1 METEVLSNPELDLLE
16 PIPGYRIL
24 ERIGSGGFGDVWK
37 AEAPGGLEKAI
48 KIVLGRH
55 DDARAARELKAL
67 NRIKDAHHP
76 FLLSLERIEVI
87 RDCLVIVTELA
98 DGSLEDR
105 FEACLRQDKI
115 GIPRDELLVYLR
127 DAADGLDYIFQH
139 HGLQHLDIKPA
150 NLLLLGGR
158 VKVADFGLIKNLRE
172 AEVSNA
178 AGLTPNYA
186 PPEVF
191 DDQPNRYSDQYS
203 LAIVFQQML
212 TGHLPFVG
220 QTAAQ
225 LAVQHLHRRPDLSRL
240 SRSDQAIIG
249 RALSKNPERRFPNC
263 RSLVENLSHADVR
276 TGRPPRR
283 AVIQNRAAGSLQ
295 ICETASIESQKPRS
309 VKRTETLVRVS
320 RQVAS
325 LPALKAVVQPPQLCP
340 TIFLGVGGT
349 AARTFRHL
357 QQRLSDRFG
366 EPQVS
371 GQIQMLLLDT
381 DISALADATR
391 GESSTTLHDSQTLA
405 MPLRPSKDYRSQ
417 SQQLLQW
424 MSRRWLYNIPRSLRT
439 EGLRPLGRLAF
450 VDHSAAVL
458 NSLRKTIASSMAHY
472 QESDA
477 TTTGTLSGPRVFI
490 VGSLAG
496 GTASGMLPDLA
507 YAVRTV
513 LAQLGFSDERVCGIL
528 SHSTPSQTKARDLAV
543 ANTYAALSE
552 LYHFC
557 VDGGAYPGDHACDLP
572 AYYDRP
578 SAFQSTYMVHLGD
591 DLNED
596 RFDTATGLLAEYLYR
611 SVIPGSAEV
620 LDQFRALEP
629 RSSDAPLADGYLRT
643 LGIAGFTNIREY
655 ISDNDVE
662 RICRMVVR
670 GWRGSV
676 QSEMD
681 EARYHSG
688 GRHLAESDLCRQLA
702 LCQLEEWGLAGDQ
715 LRDRVADLLAG
726 LLDQDQESYLE
737 QLIAE
742 TVGPAVGNV
751 PSATDLREV
760 VQAIDRALGVRHQYL
775 TNDTACGLLAEQLE
789 TTLRPWL
796 VQLGKICSEW
806 IVSLVDRRELR
817 VPGAQRVV
825 HLLVE
830 QLDAIHKVSREYQ
843 SAWEQRLESFENHA
857 FAKQARRRPAIV
869 AAELRDQ
876 AKQYA
881 ETRLQYLLE
890 KSVGDLIRGIS
901 AQVNTAMDR
910 LQELAKDLNQLA
922 DEFAVR
928 PGVRE
933 PSQPMSE
940 QDRSVHLS
948 ERLRSEEAALIEQ
961 VDRDLASRF
970 FSSHRRLSLMLGQME
985 SRQQLKLEVRK
996 SSRHAILQIV
1006 KNFNVD
1012 LVSRDVSDLGAK
1024 VVQELVQQ
1032 ARPCFDEGGGAQR
1045 LLVITPDS
1053 LGDGRLVEEIQRAT
1067 GQEPTSVP
1075 DQDGDVVVCYD
1086 REQVALE
1093 QIAAR
1098 LIGPRRDYIEI
1109 ARRLHTRTDVEWA
1122 PLGEFQTTTGNPLQ
1136 SQGNRVAA
1144 GEIVSRSNAYS

>member
-1 METEVLSNPELDLLE
+1 METEVLTNPELDLLE
-16 PIPGYRIL
+16 PIPGYKML

-48 KIVLGRH
+48 KIVLGQH

-87 RDCLVIVTELA
+87 RGCLVIVTELA
-98 DGSLEDR
+98 DESLEDR
-105 FEACLRQDKI
+105 FEACLRQDKV

-127 DAADGLDYIFQH
+127 DAADALDYIFQH
-139 HGLQHLDIKPA
+139 HGLQHLDIKPG

-212 TGHLPFVG
+212 TGHLPFEG

-263 RSLVENLSHADVR
+263 RSLIENLSRADVR
-276 TGRPPRR
+276 AGRPPRQP
-283 AVIQNRAAGSLQ
+283 VNHGCSGGSAQ
-295 ICETASIESQKPRS
+295 TCGVTSADFQQPRP
-309 VKRTETLVRVS
+309 VKRTETLVRGPHEI
-320 RQVAS
+320 AA
-325 LPALKAVVQPPQLCP
+325 LPALKSAVSQPQLCP
-340 TIFLGVGGT
+340 TVFLGVGGT

-357 QQRLSDRFG
+357 QQKLSDRYG
-366 EPQVS
+366 ESQES

-391 GESSTTLHDSQTLA
+391 GESSNTLHDSQTLA
-405 MPLRPSKDYRSQ
+405 MPLRPSTDYRSQ

-450 VDHSAAVL
+450 VDHSEAVL
-458 NSLRKTIASSMAHY
+458 NSLRKRIAAAMA
-472 QESDA
+472 QSPEANPDV
-477 TTTGTLSGPRVFI
+477 TGARPGPRVFI

-513 LAQLGFSDERVCGIL
+513 LAQQGFSDQRLCGIL
-528 SHSTPSQTKARDLAV
+528 AHSTPSQSKARDLAI

-557 VDGGAYPGDHACDLP
+557 VDGGSYPGDHACDLP
-572 AYYDRP
+572 AYYERP

-611 SVIPGSAEV
+611 SVIPGSANV

-629 RSSDAPLADGYLRT
+629 RNGDAPLADGYVRT
-643 LGIAGFTNIREY
+643 LGIAGFANTRES

-662 RICRMVVR
+662 RICQMVVR
-670 GWRGSV
+670 RWRGSA
-676 QSEMD
+676 QSELD
-681 EARYHSG
+681 ENGCQSG
-688 GRHLAESDLCRQLA
+688 ASHLAEGDLCRQLT
-702 LCQLEEWGLAGDQ
+702 LNQIREWGLGGDE

-737 QLIAE
+737 RLISE
-742 TVGPAVGNV
+742 TVGSDTENVSSPA
-751 PSATDLREV
+751 DWCEV
-760 VQAIDRALGVRHQYL
+760 VKAIDGALGVRQQYL
-775 TNDTACGLLAEQLE
+775 TNDTTCGLLVEQLE
-789 TTLRPWL
+789 VALRPWL
-796 VQLGKICSEW
+796 IQLGKRCTEW
-806 IVSLVDRRELR
+806 IGSLVDRRELR

-825 HLLVE
+825 ELCAE
-830 QLDAIHKVSREYQ
+830 QLDAIHKASREYQ
-843 SAWEQRLESFENHA
+843 SAWEQRLTSFENQQLS
-857 FAKQARRRPAIV
+857 KPNRRRSAAV
-869 AAELRDQ
+869 AVDLRDQ

-881 ETRLQYLLE
+881 ETRLQHLLE
-890 KSVGDLIRGIS
+890 KSVGDLIRGIA
-901 AQVNTAMDR
+901 AQVNTAMDH

-922 DEFAVR
+922 DEFAV
-928 PGVRE
+928 PPTVCE
-933 PSQPMSE
+933 PSSTVSQT
-940 QDRSVHLS
+940 DRSVRLLKV
-948 ERLRSEEAALIEQ
+948 LRSQEATLIQQ
-961 VDRDLASRF
+961 VDRDLASSF
-970 FSSHRRLSLMLGQME
+970 FSSQRRLSQMLGRME
-985 SRQQLKLEVRK
+985 SRQRLKSAVRK
-996 SSRHAILQIV
+996 SSRHAILQII
-1006 KNFNVD
+1006 KKFNVE
-1012 LVSRDVSDLGAK
+1012 LVSQDASDLGSK
-1024 VVQELVQQ
+1024 VVQELVHQ
-1032 ARPCFDEGGGAQR
+1032 ARPCFAESGGAQR

-1053 LGDGRLVEEIQRAT
+1053 LKDGRLADEIQRTA

-1086 REQVALE
+1086 REQVSLE

-1098 LIGPRRDYIEI
+1098 IIGARRDYIEI
-1109 ARRLHTRTDVEWA
+1109 ARRLHTRADVEWSS
-1122 PLGEFQTTTGNPLQ
+1122 LSDYQTTTGNPLQ
-1136 SQGNRVAA
+1136 N
-1144 GEIVSRSNAYS
+1144 

>member
-1 METEVLSNPELDLLE
+1 METEILSNPELNLLE

-87 RDCLVIVTELA
+87 RGCLVIVTELA

-105 FEACLRQDKI
+105 FEACLRQDKV
-115 GIPRDELLVYLR
+115 GIPRDELLIYLR

-212 TGHLPFVG
+212 TGHLPFEG

-249 RALSKNPERRFPNC
+249 RSLSKNPEKRFPNC
-263 RSLVENLSHADVR
+263 RSLIENLSHADVHA
-276 TGRPPRR
+276 GRPSRR
-283 AVIQNRAAGSLQ
+283 PVIHQRSAGSAPT
-295 ICETASIESQKPRS
+295 CETASIEVKQPRS
-309 VKRTETLVRVS
+309 VKRTETLVRGPHE
-320 RQVAS
+320 VAA
-325 LPALKAVVQPPQLCP
+325 LPALKSTAPPQLCP

-357 QQRLSDRFG
+357 QQRLSDRYG
-366 EPQVS
+366 DPQAS

-450 VDHSAAVL
+450 VDHSDAVL
-458 NSLRKTIASSMAHY
+458 NSLRKCIALSMAHY
-472 QESDA
+472 QESHA
-477 TTTGTLSGPRVFI
+477 NTMNALPGPRVFI

-513 LAQLGFSDERVCGIL
+513 LAQQGFSDQRVCGML
-528 SHSTPSQTKARDLAV
+528 AHSTPSQTKARDLAI

-557 VDGGAYPGDHACDLP
+557 VDGGSYPGDHACDLP
-572 AYYDRP
+572 AYYERP

-611 SVIPGSAEV
+611 SVIPSSADV
-620 LDQFRALEP
+620 LDQFRAMEP
-629 RSSDAPLADGYLRT
+629 RSRDAPLADGYLRT
-643 LGIAGFTNIREY
+643 LGIAGFANIREC
-655 ISDNDVE
+655 ISDSDVE

-670 GWRGSV
+670 GWRGSAPSGGE
-676 QSEMD
+676 QTS
-681 EARYHSG
+681 YHSG
-688 GRHLAESDLCRQLA
+688 TSDLAESDLCRQLT
-702 LCQLEEWGLAGDQ
+702 LNQIQEWRLGGDQ
-715 LRDRVADLLAG
+715 LRDRVTDLLAG
-726 LLDQDQESYLE
+726 LLEQDQESYLE
-737 QLIAE
+737 RLISE
-742 TVGPAVGNV
+742 TVGPDAEHV
-751 PSATDLREV
+751 SSETDLCEV
-760 VQAIDRALGVRHQYL
+760 VKAIDLALGVRREYL

-789 TTLRPWL
+789 AALRPWL
-796 VQLGKICSEW
+796 IQLGKMCSEW
-806 IVSLVDRRELR
+806 IVSLVDRRDLR
-817 VPGAQRVV
+817 LPGARRVV
-825 HLLVE
+825 DLLAE
-830 QLDAIHKVSREYQ
+830 QLEAIHKVSRECQ
-843 SAWEQRLESFENHA
+843 NAWEQRLKSFENQA
-857 FAKQARRRPAIV
+857 IAKRTRRRPATV
-869 AAELRDQ
+869 AADLRDQ

-881 ETRLQYLLE
+881 ETRLQHLLE
-890 KSVGDLIRGIS
+890 KSVGDLIRGIA

-922 DEFAVR
+922 DEFAVL
-928 PGVRE
+928 PAVRE
-933 PSQPMSE
+933 PSPQLPE
-940 QDRSVHLS
+940 QDRSAQLLKV
-948 ERLRSEEAALIEQ
+948 LRSQEATLIQQ
-961 VDRDLASRF
+961 VDRDLASSF
-970 FSSHRRLSLMLGQME
+970 FSSHRRLSQMLGQME
-985 SRQQLKLEVRK
+985 SRQRLKSEVRK
-996 SSRHAILQIV
+996 SSRHAVLQII
-1006 KNFNVD
+1006 KNFNVEI
-1012 LVSRDVSDLGAK
+1012 VSRDVSDLGAK
-1024 VVQELVQQ
+1024 VVQELIHQ
-1032 ARPCFDEGGGAQR
+1032 ARPCFAESGGAQR

-1053 LGDGRLVEEIQRAT
+1053 LQDGRLADEIQRAT

-1086 REQVALE
+1086 REQVALA

-1098 LIGPRRDYIEI
+1098 LIGTRRDYIEI
-1109 ARRLHTRTDVEWA
+1109 ARRLHTRTDVEWS
-1122 PLGEFQTTTGNPLQ
+1122 PLSEFQTTTGNPLQ
-1136 SQGNRVAA
+1136 SWGNHVAA
-1144 GEIVSRSNAYS
+1144 DEIVNRSNACS